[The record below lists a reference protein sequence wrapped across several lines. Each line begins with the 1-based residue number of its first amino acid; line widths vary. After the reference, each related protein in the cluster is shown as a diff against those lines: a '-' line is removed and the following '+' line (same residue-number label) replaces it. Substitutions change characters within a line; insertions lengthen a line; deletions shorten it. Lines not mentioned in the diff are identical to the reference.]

1 MNARSPLKPPAQS
14 TRKTHL
20 TAAASARTPVSL
32 PAFRKIIW
40 LMPAAYL
47 LHIVEEYAGNFPAW
61 VSEDVHGKFN
71 YFGFDT
77 NNIMFM
83 IVLLTLVTLNSRKT
97 STRTA
102 ITLTVFASAN
112 LFWDALFHL
121 LMTVLLNR
129 YSPGLLTAMLLYIP
143 ISLLVGIVVIKNRIL
158 RPRTFA
164 LALVGGAVLFGF
176 VVWYGLFHFA
186 A

>member
-1 MNARSPLKPPAQS
+1 MNSRAPLKPS
-14 TRKTHL
+14 TPGSQNTDL
-20 TAAASARTPVSL
+20 TAAASERTAVSL
-32 PAFRKIIW
+32 PAFRKVIW

-83 IVLLTLVTLNSRKT
+83 FVLLTLVTLNFRKT
-97 STRTA
+97 SPTTA
-102 ITLTVFASAN
+102 IALTVFASAN

-121 LMTVLLNR
+121 FMTLLLDR
-129 YSPGLLTAMLLYIP
+129 YSPGLATAMLLYIP
-143 ISLLVGIVVIKNRIL
+143 ISVLVGIVVIKNRIL
-158 RPRTFA
+158 RPHTFA
-164 LALVGGAVLFGF
+164 LAMAGGAVLFGF

-186 A
+186 V